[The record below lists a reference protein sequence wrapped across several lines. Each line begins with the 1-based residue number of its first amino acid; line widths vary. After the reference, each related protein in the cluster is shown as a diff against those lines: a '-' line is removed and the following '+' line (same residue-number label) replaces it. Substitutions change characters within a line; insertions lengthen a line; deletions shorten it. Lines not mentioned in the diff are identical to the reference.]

1 MRGAEVKR
9 KQIEAAAEEARLEH
23 FHWAV
28 RVSRGEIQ
36 VEPDIYENAM
46 EFLAAR
52 TTPEAPVTIQLIANI
67 EPLFLIAH
75 SIRRLKDGVG
85 VIAPIS
91 FRCMPTQRP
100 ALCEH

>member
-23 FHWAV
+23 FHWAL

-67 EPLFLIAH
+67 EPL
-75 SIRRLKDGVG
+75 SIRPLKAGVG

-91 FRCMPTQRP
+91 FRSMPTQRP